1 MCHTHKFSC
10 RVLVYVL
17 RAVAIQVLLRNITSL
32 QTLFTPNIILELQLH
47 LCSPTCITSA
57 PWTRKM
63 PGRSLC
69 PKAAEARGRRQGA
82 GRRRAC
88 PAWHVGIAWPFRR
101 ALLSHAHP
109 SPLGSQRIIAQIF
122 GACGIQT
129 DIYRSQHSTS
139 RLYPGGP
146 DGVPAI
152 TCNSI

>member
-1 MCHTHKFSC
+1 MSHAQIFLPSTSICATRRRHSGP
-10 RVLVYVL
+10 
-17 RAVAIQVLLRNITSL
+17 VAKHYI
-32 QTLFTPNIILELQLH
+32 TPNTFYSQHYSNYLGSRVLH

-139 RLYPGGP
+139 RVTEYKCVSTAVL
-146 DGVPAI
+146 
-152 TCNSI
+152 